1 MKNIKVLGLGFAL
14 VASLLATRSR
24 ADAPAAP
31 AAAFTPPKDAVVVVD
46 KKNNQINL
54 CDYDGGKLVIAKT
67 YRATFGKSTGDK
79 LWEGDLKTPE
89 GIYDFAYFKRP
100 PALGKKF
107 GPLALGIGYPNAMD
121 KRGKQTGSLIMLHG
135 TDDPSRLER
144 AFDSLGCVVTDND
157 NVKEIAEYVKT
168 GATKIIITRE
178 WDTLKNQPRLE
189 KAKVFL
195 DAWLN
200 AWSAKDLPGYIYSYA
215 EEYIPQQAGRNRND
229 FARYKDSLNKKYG
242 TIKVSASDVHFF
254 FHEKYDLVTFTQH
267 YNSTFP
273 NGAPAYTGVS
283 RKNLFI
289 QERNG
294 YYRIVMEENS
304 K

>member
-1 MKNIKVLGLGFAL
+1 V
-14 VASLLATRSR
+14 VSLLATRSR
-24 ADAPAAP
+24 ADAPAPPTATAP
-31 AAAFTPPKDAVVVVD
+31 FTPPTDAVVVVD

-54 CDYDGGKLVIAKT
+54 CNYNDGKLDVVKT
-67 YRATFGKSTGDK
+67 YRATFGKNTGDK

-89 GIYDFAYFKRP
+89 GIYDLPYFKRP

-107 GPLALGIGYPNAMD
+107 GPLAIYIGYPNAMD

-144 AFDSLGCVVTDND
+144 AFDSLGCVVTDNE
-157 NVKEIAEYVKT
+157 NVKEIADFVKPLT
-168 GATKIIITRE
+168 TKIVITRE
-178 WDTLKNQPRLE
+178 WDSLKNQPRLQ
-189 KAKVFL
+189 KAKDFL
-195 DAWLN
+195 KNWLN

-215 EEYIPQQAGRNRND
+215 EEYVPQQAGRNRND
-229 FARYKDSLNKKYG
+229 FAHYKDSLNKKYG
-242 TIKVSASDVHFF
+242 TIKVTASDVHFY

-267 YNSTFP
+267 YSSTFP
-273 NGAPAYTGVS
+273 NGAPAYNGVS